1 MQIDIKNLGKKFHRE
16 WIFRNVNLT
25 LTSNEACVFVGP
37 NGSGKSTLMLAITGM
52 LPPTQGQIIY
62 KNGSQIISD
71 DHFYQQQS
79 IVAPYMEVIEE
90 FTLHE
95 LLNFHFSFKIPLSG
109 YNVDRIL
116 QSMHLE
122 NAKNKYIRQFSSGMK
137 QRLKLGLAFYAQSP
151 VLFLDE
157 PCSNLDVNGIQWY
170 RSEVQ
175 KALKNRLIVICSNQP
190 YEYDFSKKIISIE
203 QYK

>member
-37 NGSGKSTLMLAITGM
+37 NGSGKSTLMLTITGM

-62 KNGSQIISD
+62 KNESQIISD

-109 YNVDRIL
+109 YNIDRIL

-190 YEYDFSKKIISIE
+190 YEYDFLKKIINIE